1 MEPEEELP
9 CACLDDPAP
18 QRDDAAFAGD
28 YDLYRKAY
36 KAWHARRQLKDG
48 QRKKKQCVA
57 FPKPRGKPPLADGVA
72 CTWDTA
78 NGCWLTASGAQH
90 DGACLSSMLLV
101 A

>member
-28 YDLYRKAY
+28 YALYRKAY

-48 QRKKKQCVA
+48 QRKKNGSACH
-57 FPKPRGKPPLADGVA
+57 FPSRA
-72 CTWDTA
+72 TSRHWRT
-78 NGCWLTASGAQH
+78 
-90 DGACLSSMLLV
+90 
-101 A
+101 